1 MKMEICSGTGHMGEQ
16 EVILITRFLKGA
28 EDEETWV
35 AFLNSLSEKQNH
47 REWVSLFQFRIKNS
61 TKTL

>member
-1 MKMEICSGTGHMGEQ
+1 MGEQ